1 MLILLLI
8 FLQHKPQENEKEY
21 VKYYATVT
29 YEHTM
34 ITPKAVATTTRRRS
48 KKYGRC
54 PRRRRHNTAAVVA
67 LVSLLQLVL
76 SAVPTTDARQD
87 AIVLPAVRECDPE
100 KEKQRTITTIFG
112 ASSSY
117 CEPGSR
123 CVANGGSSI
132 GGYCMWNDQKPDHMQ
147 MLDSLSEMCFLCG
160 SSETSGTVTSPN
172 DKVGTFTCGELE
184 KHGREG
190 SIPETNCQNFRHMIE
205 SNNLCGCSAKEG
217 TSTETGTG
225 TTTKNDPAAN
235 DASDEDEE
243 EEMDTSGSPPVI
255 AAMAVVPVLLSLLSF
270 GAV

>member
-1 MLILLLI
+1 
-8 FLQHKPQENEKEY
+8 
-21 VKYYATVT
+21 
-29 YEHTM
+29 M

-190 SIPETNCQNFRHMIE
+190 SIPETNCQIFRHMIE

-225 TTTKNDPAAN
+225 TTTKNDPAAH